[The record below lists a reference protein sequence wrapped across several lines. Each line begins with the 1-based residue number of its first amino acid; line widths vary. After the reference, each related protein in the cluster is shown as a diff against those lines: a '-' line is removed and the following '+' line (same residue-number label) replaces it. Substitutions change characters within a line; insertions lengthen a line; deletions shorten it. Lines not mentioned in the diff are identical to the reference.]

1 MKNKHNQKEEK
12 AQKETG
18 EEEEEDNKKQDFYT
32 TLNLPKD
39 ASPSDIRNAYKALVR
54 RWHPDKNPPSLREEA
69 EAKFKAITQAY
80 EALNDKDN
88 QNMFGLQQ
96 GSKREDPSSTSSFST
111 SSSSSG
117 SYSRHRSADSLLH
130 SANRRPTT
138 SNATSSFSYTILRKK
153 PPPIEKR
160 LDCSLEELCFGCVKK
175 IMITRDVVSTNGAS
189 HFLTSVPTKALSG
202 QLISAIVKEQ
212 ELLRIK
218 VKPGWKKGTKITF
231 EGMGD
236 EKPGSLPA
244 DIIFSIAEKHHPL
257 FKREGNDLV
266 LAVEIPLVKALTGCT
281 LSIPLLGGE
290 KTNCIFDEV
299 IHPGYEKVIHG
310 QGMPNAREK
319 GGRGDLHIK
328 FRISFPT
335 KLSEEQRSG
344 IVELLQSS

>member
-12 AQKETG
+12 AQKDTG
-18 EEEEEDNKKQDFYT
+18 EEEDQKQDFYT

-88 QNMFGLQQ
+88 QNMFGLRQ
-96 GSKREDPSSTSSFST
+96 GSKREDPSLTISFST

-117 SYSRHRSADSLLH
+117 SYSRHRSADSA
-130 SANRRPTT
+130 SRRPTT
-138 SNATSSFSYTILRKK
+138 SNSTSSFSYTILRKK

-175 IMITRDVVSTNGAS
+175 IMITRDVVSTNGR
-189 HFLTSVPTKALSG
+189 
-202 QLISAIVKEQ
+202 AIVKEQ

-290 KTNCIFDEV
+290 KTNCVFDEV

-310 QGMPNAREK
+310 QGMPNTREK

>member
-1 MKNKHNQKEEK
+1 MKNKHNQKEEN

-18 EEEEEDNKKQDFYT
+18 EEEEEEDQKQDFYT

-88 QNMFGLQQ
+88 QNMFGLRQ
-96 GSKREDPSSTSSFST
+96 GSKREDPSSTISFST

-117 SYSRHRSADSLLH
+117 SNYRHRSADSLSH
-130 SANRRPTT
+130 SASRRPTT
-138 SNATSSFSYTILRKK
+138 SKATSSFSYTILRKK

-175 IMITRDVVSTNGAS
+175 IMITRDVVSTNGS
-189 HFLTSVPTKALSG
+189 T
-202 QLISAIVKEQ
+202 IVKEQ

-290 KTNCIFDEV
+290 KTNCVFDEV
-299 IHPGYEKVIHG
+299 IHPGYEKVING